1 MSLKLELFTQLND
14 TTTELERLQEKVAQD
29 RCVLI
34 RSSTSARFI
43 WWLVINFMALF
54 ASIVPATTIMNV
66 YLYNL

>member
-34 RSSTSARFI
+34 CLSTSAHFI
-43 WWLVINFMALF
+43 WWLVINFMTLF
-54 ASIVPATTIMNV
+54 ALIVPATTIMNI